1 MRGYLTNI
9 FGKCESLYVYVC
21 FKKMQLNFDS
31 KKIKDIGFKI
41 EKNMTDDF
49 NKDTGRIIPS
59 TFYEGKPIDKYTSE
73 EVNYFKERDKYVNE
87 HKNRYINLYEKELS
101 VYGFEVKFV
110 N

>member
-1 MRGYLTNI
+1 
-9 FGKCESLYVYVC
+9 
-21 FKKMQLNFDS
+21 
-31 KKIKDIGFKI
+31 
-41 EKNMTDDF
+41 MT
-49 NKDTGRIIPS
+49 
-59 TFYEGKPIDKYTSE
+59 YEGKPIDKYTSE

>member
-1 MRGYLTNI
+1 MILLITNEEGTFI
-9 FGKCESLYVYVC
+9 IKNNSLSQN
-21 FKKMQLNFDS
+21 KDNS

>member
-1 MRGYLTNI
+1 MKKEHL
-9 FGKCESLYVYVC
+9 SLRIIS
-21 FKKMQLNFDS
+21 FLKTKITLKKSN
-31 KKIKDIGFKI
+31 IGFKI

>member
-1 MRGYLTNI
+1 MINNI
-9 FGKCESLYVYVC
+9 
-21 FKKMQLNFDS
+21 

-49 NKDTGRIIPS
+49 NKDTSRIIPS